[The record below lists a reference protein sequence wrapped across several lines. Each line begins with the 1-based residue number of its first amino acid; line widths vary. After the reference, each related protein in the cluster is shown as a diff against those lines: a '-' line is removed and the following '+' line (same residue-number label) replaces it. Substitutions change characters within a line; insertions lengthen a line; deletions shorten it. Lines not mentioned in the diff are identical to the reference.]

1 MHPASLRRRG
11 GEQPQQTAAV
21 RQTRKLPR
29 PEARRLAA
37 TPLASSFHCCLE
49 KVVSR
54 CCNPNNYF
62 VFYKFLILLL
72 SADRS
77 DGGGQVAARC
87 AGRGHLRACAAA
99 ACWARLGEHPVPDAW
114 CGVRACV

>member
-37 TPLASSFHCCLE
+37 TPLASSFHCCL
-49 KVVSR
+49 S
-54 CCNPNNYF
+54 CNPNYF
-62 VFYKFLILLL
+62 VFYKFF
-72 SADRS
+72 
-77 DGGGQVAARC
+77 
-87 AGRGHLRACAAA
+87 
-99 ACWARLGEHPVPDAW
+99 
-114 CGVRACV
+114 